1 MIIYKV
7 ENKINGKVYIG
18 KTVLNIEKRKI
29 KHLNDAKNRNT
40 NMRFHIALRKYG
52 ADNFE
57 WTVIREAN
65 SKEELN
71 QLEKEY
77 IKYYKEN
84 YEVYNVSLGGDGAA
98 LENLSDEHKR
108 KISESHK
115 GKKMSDDARRNMSNA
130 QKGKTRTEEFKNKMR
145 SLMIGNDHALGY
157 SHTEKAKINIS
168 KSLIGNK
175 RTLGFKHSNETKD
188 KMSKSQTG
196 RKHSKESI
204 NKMSE
209 SKKGHI
215 VSDETRRKISESLRK
230 RSCKK

>member
-98 LENLSDEHKR
+98 LENLSDEHK
-108 KISESHK
+108 
-115 GKKMSDDARRNMSNA
+115 
-130 QKGKTRTEEFKNKMR
+130 
-145 SLMIGNDHALGY
+145 
-157 SHTEKAKINIS
+157 INIS

-175 RTLGFKHSNETKD
+175 RALGFKHSNETKD
-188 KMSKSQTG
+188 KMSKSHTG
-196 RKHSKESI
+196 RKHSKETI

-209 SKKGHI
+209 SKKGYI